1 MTESTAVATVQ
12 PQQPKTAV
20 PLLGQLSDLDQAWRL
35 AQALSLAD
43 ILPKDLRGKPSN
55 VLLTILY
62 GQQLNVPPVIAI
74 QTISVVKGRPQM
86 AGKLLLAK
94 VREAGHRA
102 EISEHTDTSCTVT
115 ITRGDTGETHSETFT
130 LDNAVSA
137 NLVKIKDGKPY
148 ARSQGAGEPLP
159 WESWTRRMLLWRAA
173 GFCADFIC
181 PEVRMGFAI
190 EGEMDT
196 LPDERPSLAQVA
208 AERADKPAE
217 PVKDDASVQAEVER
231 LAAEFAPTADAV
243 PVPEDEIPA
252 QTISRPQVERVRELL
267 GTCGVDSVAERA
279 NVLGEL
285 VGHPVT
291 SIAALTRPEGVHV
304 VAELEM
310 CGEKDDPVTAL
321 GELRNDIVAGME
333 S

>member
-20 PLLGQLSDLDQAWRL
+20 PLVGQLSDLDQAWRL
-35 AQALSLAD
+35 AQALSMAD

-102 EISEHTDTSCTVT
+102 EITDHTDTSCTVT

-130 LDNAVSA
+130 LDHAVSA
-137 NLVKIKDGKPY
+137 NLVKIKDGKPI
-148 ARSQGAGEPLP
+148 ARSQNGEPLP
-159 WESWTRRMLLWRAA
+159 WEAWTRRMLLWRAA

-196 LPDERPSLAQVA
+196 LTDDRPTLSQVA

-217 PVKDDASVQAEVER
+217 PVPAQDEEIAEAVAAIER
-231 LAAEFAPTADAV
+231 EFDAAEDAP
-243 PVPEDEIPA
+243 PVPAEDQPWPA
-252 QTISRPQVERVRELL
+252 VREP
-267 GTCGVDSVAERA
+267 GTGVVDSAVD
-279 NVLGEL
+279 GE
-285 VGHPVT
+285 
-291 SIAALTRPEGVHV
+291 
-304 VAELEM
+304 
-310 CGEKDDPVTAL
+310 
-321 GELRNDIVAGME
+321 
-333 S
+333 